1 MIIKNEKTSGL
12 TELKLDLEK
21 ELELRKAIHR
31 AVLIGKRMGEPYV
44 TILKELQA
52 KEELY
57 PFLELKTEELR
68 KFIREIQAEMD
79 HRYALQ
85 IAVMVS

>member
-1 MIIKNEKTSGL
+1 MLIKNEETCGL
-12 TELKLDLEK
+12 TELKLDLKK

-44 TILKELQA
+44 TILKQLQA
-52 KEELY
+52 KEHLY
-57 PFLELKTEELR
+57 PFLELKTEEMR
-68 KFIREIQAEMD
+68 KFIREIQAELD

-85 IAVMVS
+85 IAARVS